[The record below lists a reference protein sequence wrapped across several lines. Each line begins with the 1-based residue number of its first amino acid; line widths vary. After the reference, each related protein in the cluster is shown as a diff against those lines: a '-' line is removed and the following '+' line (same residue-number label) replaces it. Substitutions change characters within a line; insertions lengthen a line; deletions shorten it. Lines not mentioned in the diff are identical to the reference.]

1 MQGVLIVVLGV
12 SILLAWLL
20 SRAHAARINPSHWQT
35 KRVGSFSLDVPD
47 GWTAS
52 LLSTPDGHMIDVH
65 EKRGQ
70 SGIDRDLR
78 ILVIPLE
85 EKPASALDFAMG
97 EFNNEFSAEEFKPI
111 DCLGQKGVWIQI
123 PAQFSSEGIR
133 LGRLAAFVILP
144 SQRVIWISL
153 VGPTVFVPGD
163 IEVFKR
169 MVQSLKDVRG
179 KGQIVAEF
187 EPRFRPTLAF
197 DRSGQ
202 AIGDGR
208 ACRAGNALPAS

>member
-1 MQGVLIVVLGV
+1 MQGVLILVLGA

-20 SRAHAARINPSHWQT
+20 SRAHAARINPSNWQT
-35 KRVGSFSLDVPD
+35 KRIGSFSIDVPD

-52 LLSTPDGHMIDVH
+52 LVSTPDGHFIDVH

-78 ILVIPLE
+78 ILVLPPD
-85 EKPASALDFAMG
+85 EKGISALDYAMG
-97 EFNNEFSAEEFKPI
+97 EFNNEFPAEEFKPI

-123 PAQFSSEGIR
+123 PSQFAPDGLR
-133 LGRLAAFVILP
+133 LGRLAAYVILP
-144 SQRVIWISL
+144 SQRVIWINL

-163 IEVFKR
+163 VEVFKR
-169 MVQSLKDVRG
+169 MVQSLKDLRG

-187 EPRFRPTLAF
+187 KSRFQ
-197 DRSGQ
+197 Q
-202 AIGDGR
+202 A
-208 ACRAGNALPAS
+208 SV